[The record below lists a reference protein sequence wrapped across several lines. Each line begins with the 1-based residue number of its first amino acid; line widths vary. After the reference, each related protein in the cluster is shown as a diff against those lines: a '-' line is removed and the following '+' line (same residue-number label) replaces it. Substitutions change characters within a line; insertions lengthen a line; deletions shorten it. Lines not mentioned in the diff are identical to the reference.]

1 MKQIFDSLK
10 KQSPSRIIAL
20 GFSAVIGRSSTIND
34 AIFLEKRSAFIFFE
48 CVIYINE
55 CCLRYWTC
63 CR

>member
-20 GFSAVIGRSSTIND
+20 GWSSTIND